1 MHNFSGSLI
10 LVREYPSFIVFHK
23 VTLPHRHSLI
33 GTSLA
38 AFVHLDYSFFAVEI
52 QPDQNGC
59 ERSPVGIVC
68 HIKRACFNCITYRPS
83 SFSPSGHFFFAF
95 NSSFALS
102 ARLWY
107 LFFQY
112 SIESCLCRP
121 SPNACLCLLILQL
134 PNTVGLLGTN
144 ACIFS
149 YFLRREY
156 SLHGSL
162 NFYAINK
169 YKDRKHLV
177 QQ

>member
-121 SPNACLCLLILQL
+121 SSNVCLCLLILQL
-134 PNTVGLLGTN
+134 PNAVVHL
-144 ACIFS
+144 C
-149 YFLRREY
+149 
-156 SLHGSL
+156 
-162 NFYAINK
+162 
-169 YKDRKHLV
+169 HLV
-177 QQ
+177 HKYTRQEANYDSLGQTRAYSHTFLEGSTLYTAL